1 MGSSGSKPYKVVQE
15 KEIENAPLSVPLKSL
30 NLISNQSA
38 NNILKIVNQKNS
50 LIIFEFVELIK
61 NLVHSRSMCKRM
73 ESVFRY
79 LINEIK
85 KPMYSSDFK
94 KKMLDLILCLSY
106 ENSNITLNLDDEK
119 FNNIEDNQ
127 IKEIENDLINKIVEK
142 GYNLPID
149 NFLSELSKTIFVKN
163 PEGEFALGS
172 YTAEDHTFLYIPGD
186 VETIRHELLHMLLP
200 DLKNS
205 SLNEGLVQIFLH
217 DLFDYEIK
225 GNIFDASL
233 CKIFIRLLSSDELE
247 ILILGNKEVLENKL
261 ASIKPSKSDAEQFL
275 IYANNAEYYYRLF
288 NESYFNNNEEQFKA
302 SKEYTYVKEY
312 RKVVKE
318 RIKIYLYNYYI
329 NMDFECTPYERLVEI
344 FEILNLVN
352 YNMYDP
358 DLEEENEKDYF
369 LKPIVDEICI
379 KYNIDQETLQKADKE
394 AMGYLS
400 FKYLNKLNFT
410 LEKTK

>member
-1 MGSSGSKPYKVVQE
+1 
-15 KEIENAPLSVPLKSL
+15 
-30 NLISNQSA
+30 
-38 NNILKIVNQKNS
+38 
-50 LIIFEFVELIK
+50 
-61 NLVHSRSMCKRM
+61 
-73 ESVFRY
+73 
-79 LINEIK
+79 
-85 KPMYSSDFK
+85 
-94 KKMLDLILCLSY
+94 
-106 ENSNITLNLDDEK
+106 
-119 FNNIEDNQ
+119 
-127 IKEIENDLINKIVEK
+127 
-142 GYNLPID
+142 
-149 NFLSELSKTIFVKN
+149 
-163 PEGEFALGS
+163 
-172 YTAEDHTFLYIPGD
+172 
-186 VETIRHELLHMLLP
+186 MLLP

-247 ILILGNKEVLENKL
+247 ILILGDKEVLENKL
-261 ASIKPSKSDAEQFL
+261 ASITPSKSDAKQFL

-410 LEKTK
+410 SEKTK